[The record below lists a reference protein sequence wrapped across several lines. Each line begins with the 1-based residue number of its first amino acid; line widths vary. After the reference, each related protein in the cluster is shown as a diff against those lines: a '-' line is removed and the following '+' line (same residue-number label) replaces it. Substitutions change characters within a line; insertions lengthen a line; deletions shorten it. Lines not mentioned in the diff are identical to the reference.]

1 MGRVPEPEPS
11 GPYPEETTLPTQ
23 RPPAALLLPIAL
35 AFAAGCASRGPAGPA
50 APAPPTSAAPAPAAA
65 SAPAPQAG
73 ALFDPANLDRSA
85 SPCVDFY
92 RYANGGWQAKHPRPA
107 AYPEWGRFAE
117 LEERNGQQLRSLL
130 ETAARGNA
138 APGSVDRKIGD
149 FYATCMDEAAIDKQG
164 LDPLRLE
171 LGRINAIADLPAL
184 VEEVARL
191 HGEGV
196 TALFEVGPS
205 QDLKNSSEMILDVLQ
220 GGLGLP
226 DRDYYLKDDLAT
238 KKIRDEYGKH
248 VARMLELS
256 GEHPHRAAEET
267 AEILAL
273 ETRLAK
279 VSKTRAERRDVPGN
293 YHRMTLAQMDA
304 LTPHLSWERYVQAI
318 GAPAI
323 AGANVRVPAFLQTL
337 DAELAARPIPEWRAY
352 LRWHLLDAMAPS
364 LSTPFVDEDFH
375 FRKTV
380 LQGVAENLPRWQR
393 CVQSTDSH
401 LGEALGQAYVEK
413 YFSPAAK
420 QRALEMID
428 NLTAAL
434 RDNLSTLPWM
444 GEATRAEAQKK
455 LAAFARKIG
464 YPDRW
469 IDYSPLEI
477 GRGSHLENSRA
488 ATRFEFRRQI
498 GRIGQPVDHGLWE
511 ISPPTV
517 NAYYQP
523 SMNEVVFP
531 AGILQPP
538 FFDPA
543 ADDAWNYGA
552 IGSAIGHEMTHGF
565 DDQGSQFDA
574 QGNLRNWWSP
584 ADLASFKSRAEC
596 VARHYSGFS
605 VEGTALNGKL
615 VEGESIADIGGVKLA
630 YAAYQKSLAGKPR
643 QTLSGFTPEQRFFLA
658 FAEIWAANAA
668 PESERLQLAT
678 DPHPLPRFRVD
689 GVVADLPEFAR
700 AFSCKPGDPLARPE
714 GERCQVW

>member
-1 MGRVPEPEPS
+1 L
-11 GPYPEETTLPTQ
+11 TIQ
-23 RPPAALLLPIAL
+23 RPSAAALLLPIAFAL
-35 AFAAGCASRGPAGPA
+35 AAGCASRGPARPATPA
-50 APAPPTSAAPAPAAA
+50 APVPAAA
-65 SAPAPQAG
+65 PTPAARAG
-73 ALFDPANLDRSA
+73 TLFDPANLDRSV

-107 AYPEWGRFAE
+107 AYPEWGRFWE
-117 LEERNGQQLRSLL
+117 LEERNSQQLRSVV
-130 ETAARGNA
+130 ETAAASHA
-138 APGSVDRKIGD
+138 APGSVDQKIGD
-149 FYATCMDEAAIDKQG
+149 FYATCMDEAAIEKQG

-184 VEEVARL
+184 QEEVARL
-191 HGEGV
+191 HGDGV

-205 QDLKNSSEMILDVLQ
+205 QDLKNSGEMILDVLQ

-238 KKIRDEYGKH
+238 KKIRDEYTRH
-248 VARMLELS
+248 VARILELS

-267 AEILAL
+267 AQILAL
-273 ETRLAK
+273 ETRLAQA
-279 VSKTRAERRDVPGN
+279 SKTRAERRDVPGN
-293 YHRMTLAQMDA
+293 YHRMTLAEMDA

-318 GAPAI
+318 GAPGI
-323 AGANVRVPAFLQTL
+323 AGANVRAPAFLQAL

-352 LRWHLLDAMAPS
+352 LRWHLLDAMAAS
-364 LSTPFVDEDFH
+364 LSAAFVDEDFH
-375 FRKTV
+375 FKRTV
-380 LQGVAENLPRWQR
+380 LQGVGENLPRWRR
-393 CVQSTDSH
+393 CVQSTDAR
-401 LGEALGQAYVEK
+401 LGEALGRAYVER
-413 YFSPAAK
+413 YFPPAAK
-420 QRALEMID
+420 SRALEMID
-428 NLTAAL
+428 NLAAAL
-434 RDNLSTLPWM
+434 KDDLKTLPWM
-444 GEATRAEAQKK
+444 SEATRAEAQKK

-464 YPDRW
+464 YPERW

-477 GRGSHLENSRA
+477 GRESYLANSRA
-488 ATRFEFRRQI
+488 AVRFEFQREI
-498 GRIGQPVDHGLWE
+498 GRIGKPVDRALWE
-511 ISPPTV
+511 LSPPTV

-552 IGSAIGHEMTHGF
+552 IGAAIGHEMTHGF

-605 VEGTALNGKL
+605 VEATPVNGKL
-615 VEGESIADIGGVKLA
+615 VEGEAIADFGGVKLA

-643 QTLSGFTPEQRFFLA
+643 QTISGFTPEQRFFLA

-678 DPHPLPRFRVD
+678 DPHPLARFRVD
-689 GVVADLPEFAR
+689 GVVSDLPEFAR